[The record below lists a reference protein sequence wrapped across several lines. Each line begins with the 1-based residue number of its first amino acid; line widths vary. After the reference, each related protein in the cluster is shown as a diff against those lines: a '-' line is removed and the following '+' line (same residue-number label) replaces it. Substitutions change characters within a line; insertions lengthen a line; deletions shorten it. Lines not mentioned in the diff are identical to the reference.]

1 MTLPRQPC
9 NSLQF
14 YDLFSS
20 TSTDPPR
27 LWTRSESSGR
37 ESCCK
42 PGLCLISAKL
52 KQRVQERTQDNNGP
66 GILAEQFKRNEI
78 AAFTTMTNS
87 NLTRNVPKTHIRIGG
102 VVYYVPQDIYDILV
116 QLYNPL
122 PNFTLSQLQQEISRI
137 RSLYHFPRPNLL
149 QNVPLS
155 QYKKRY
161 VYNENNKKWK
171 YEQDKDVSLVR
182 NYSIVYTVLNLVNV
196 DMKVFN
202 SMGFLGQFGQR
213 RFQTQNAQ
221 FINVVKNIGCS
232 YATKIK
238 ELFPNGSASYWG
250 NTLLPVVSKEQYYK
264 NGSTIFYPEFV
275 IVQPQSWDIYGGANS
290 IKFGM
295 LIGLNIESIAYIET
309 FLESNVL
316 ADFNAMLVTLLPK
329 VLTNSELIF
338 IPIQNQV
345 ELIQNVNYKSNTGI
359 HFPITSGG
367 IRTQTALIEFN
378 QSARTYYQLGNP
390 NYKLLKTNEFIQ
402 DFILS

>member
-1 MTLPRQPC
+1 MTLPRQAC
-9 NSLQF
+9 NSLHF

-20 TSTDPPR
+20 TSRDPPR

-42 PGLCLISAKL
+42 PGPCLISAKL

-78 AAFTTMTNS
+78 AAFTTMTNP
-87 NLTRNVPKTHIRIGG
+87 NLTRNLPRTHIRIRG
-102 VVYYVPQDIYDILV
+102 VVYYVPQDIYDILL
-116 QLYNPL
+116 QIYPTL
-122 PNFTLSQLQQEISRI
+122 PNFTLSQLQQEISII
-137 RSLYHFPRPNLL
+137 RSLYNFPNPNVLK
-149 QNVPLS
+149 NVPLS

-161 VYNENNKKWK
+161 VYNENNKNWK

-182 NYSIVYTVLNLVNV
+182 NYSIVYSVLNLVNV
-196 DMKVFN
+196 NMNVFN
-202 SMGFLGQFGQR
+202 DMGFLGQFGLRQ
-213 RFQTQNAQ
+213 FQSQNAQ
-221 FINVVKNIGCS
+221 FITVVKNTGCS
-232 YATKIK
+232 YTNKIK

-250 NTLLPVVSKEQYYK
+250 NTLLPIVSKEQYYK
-264 NGSTIFYPEFV
+264 NGSTLFYPEFV

-295 LIGLNIESIAYIET
+295 LIGMNVESIDYIKT
-309 FLESNVL
+309 FLDSTVL
-316 ADFNAMLVTLLPK
+316 ANFNAMLVVLLPK

-338 IPIQNQV
+338 IPIQNEV

-359 HFPITSGG
+359 KFPITSGG
-367 IRTQTALIEFN
+367 ITTQTSLIEFN
-378 QSARTYYQLGNP
+378 QSARTYYQVGNP
-390 NYKLLKTNEFIQ
+390 NYKLLKNNEPIK